1 MENKII
7 LDETERK
14 LTEIVIDEVR
24 IVGMDNIIKFTNFI
38 LEMKKQHNLIYT
50 VSSLKLEVIDY

>member
-24 IVGMDNIIKFTNFI
+24 IVGMDNLIKFTNFI
-38 LEMKKQHNLIYT
+38 LEMK
-50 VSSLKLEVIDY
+50 